1 MYSIQICFNEIVMAI
16 LKTEVSKPEI
26 GTDPSRNHILDNTLA
41 QIFVEITGQMGWLE
55 CSSDTLPP
63 PN

>member
-26 GTDPSRNHILDNTLA
+26 GTDPSRNHILDNILA
-41 QIFVEITGQMGWLE
+41 QTFVEITRQMG
-55 CSSDTLPP
+55 
-63 PN
+63 